1 MAEET
6 LTSDIEETTSTEP
19 EVETPTIPEGFDDTL
34 YDVETQ
40 SLKLDAVRDKFT
52 AKDKEIESY
61 KKQALDL
68 RRKLSK
74 GVETPDSVD
83 KYEYTPDAKYD
94 AYVLN
99 EDSAEG
105 KHIKE
110 TLDDLS
116 KFALK
121 NGLSLEASKNLK
133 TLALEYMEKVHILD
147 TRSDEEK
154 KAERK
159 QYLEEQRKILGDNAE
174 KIIKENFDF
183 YSARGPFTQD
193 ERNFLKSAIG
203 ESAIANNIL
212 RKMREFMNTGMTY
225 DIPANTN
232 YNADIDSLRKEYLDD
247 KTSDKRREQI
257 LYQAAE
263 EGWKIIE

>member
-6 LTSDIEETTSTEP
+6 LTDGIEETTEETS
-19 EVETPTIPEGFDDTL
+19 EVETPSIPDGFDESL

-74 GVETPDSVD
+74 GVDTPDSIE

-99 EDSAEG
+99 EESLEG

-110 TLDDLS
+110 TMDELS
-116 KFALK
+116 KFALD

-133 TLALEYMEKVHILD
+133 TMALEYMEKVHILD

-154 KAERK
+154 KTERK
-159 QYLEEQRKILGDNAE
+159 AYLEEQRKILGDDAE
-174 KIIKENFDF
+174 KIIKENVDF
-183 YSARGPFTQD
+183 YSNRGPFTPE
-193 ERNFLKSAIG
+193 ERKFLKSAIG
-203 ESAIANNIL
+203 ESAVANNIL

-225 DIPANTN
+225 DIPASSDFNS
-232 YNADIDSLRKEYLDD
+232 DIESLRKEYLDE
-247 KTSDKRREQI
+247 KTTDKRREQI
-257 LYQAAE
+257 LYKAAE
-263 EGWKIIE
+263 EGWKIL

>member
-6 LTSDIEETTSTEP
+6 LTDGMIETEETP
-19 EVETPTIPEGFDDTL
+19 EVETPSIPEGFDDTL

-52 AKDKEIESY
+52 AKDKEIENY

-74 GVETPDSVD
+74 GVETPDSIE

-94 AYVLN
+94 PYVMDENSL
-99 EDSAEG
+99 EG

-110 TLDDLS
+110 TMDDLS
-116 KFALK
+116 KFALD

-133 TLALEYMEKVHILD
+133 SLALQYMEKVHILD
-147 TRSDEEK
+147 TRTDEERK
-154 KAERK
+154 EDRK
-159 QYLEEQRKILGDNAE
+159 QYLEEQRKILGDDAE
-174 KIIKENFDF
+174 KIIKENVDF
-183 YSARGPFTQD
+183 YSSRGPFTPE
-193 ERNFLKSAIG
+193 ERDFLKSAIS
-203 ESAIANNIL
+203 ESGIANNIL
-212 RKMREFMNTGMTY
+212 RKMREFMNTGMTT
-225 DIPANTN
+225 DIPTTS
-232 YNADIDSLRKEYLDD
+232 YSSDIEALRREYLDE
-247 KTSDKRREQI
+247 KTSDSRKIQI
-257 LYQAAE
+257 LQQAAK

>member
-6 LTSDIEETTSTEP
+6 LTDGLETETETTTEP
-19 EVETPTIPEGFDDTL
+19 EAPTIPDGFDEAL
-34 YDVETQ
+34 YDTETQ
-40 SLKLDAVRDKFT
+40 SLRLDAVRDRFS

-74 GVETPDSVD
+74 GVETPDSVE

-94 AYVLN
+94 SYVLN
-99 EDSAEG
+99 EESEEG

-110 TLDDLS
+110 TLDELS
-116 KFALK
+116 QFAFD

-147 TRSDEEK
+147 TRSEEDK
-154 KAERK
+154 KAERTA
-159 QYLEEQRKILGDNAE
+159 YLQEQKKILGDNAE
-174 KIIKENFDF
+174 QIIKENFDF
-183 YSARGPFTQD
+183 YSARGPFTPE
-193 ERNFLKSAIG
+193 ERKALKEIIG
-203 ESAIANNIL
+203 ESAIGNNIL

-225 DIPANTN
+225 DIPASSDFNTDVE
-232 YNADIDSLRKEYLDD
+232 ALRKEYLDD

-257 LYQAAE
+257 LYKAAE
-263 EGWKIIE
+263 EGWKIL

>member
-6 LTSDIEETTSTEP
+6 LTDNITEP
-19 EVETPTIPEGFDDTL
+19 EVETTEPEAPTIPEGFDDTL

-74 GVETPDSVD
+74 GVDTPDSVD

-116 KFALK
+116 KFALD

-154 KAERK
+154 KAERTK
-159 QYLEEQRKILGDNAE
+159 YLEEQRKILGDNAE
-174 KIIKENFDF
+174 KIIKENVDF
-183 YSARGPFTQD
+183 YSSRGPFTQE
-193 ERNFLKSAIG
+193 ERNFLKEAIG

-212 RKMREFMNTGMTY
+212 RKMRDFMNTGMTY
-225 DIPANTN
+225 DIPASSDFDS
-232 YNADIDSLRKEYLDD
+232 DIEALRKEYLDD
-247 KTSDKRREQI
+247 NTSDKRREQI
-257 LYQAAE
+257 LYKAAE
-263 EGWKIIE
+263 EGWKIL

>member
-6 LTSDIEETTSTEP
+6 LTDGIVETEETP
-19 EVETPTIPEGFDDTL
+19 EVETPSIPEGFDDTL

-52 AKDKEIESY
+52 AKDKEIENY

-74 GVETPDSVD
+74 GVETPDSIE

-94 AYVLN
+94 AYVMN
-99 EDSAEG
+99 EESAEG

-110 TLDDLS
+110 TMDELS
-116 KFALK
+116 KFALD

-133 TLALEYMEKVHILD
+133 TLALQYMEKVHILD
-147 TRSDEEK
+147 TRSDDEK
-154 KAERK
+154 KEDRK
-159 QYLEEQRKILGDNAE
+159 KYLEEQRKILGDDAE
-174 KIIKENFDF
+174 KVIKDNVDF
-183 YSARGPFTQD
+183 YSARGPFTPE
-193 ERNFLKSAIG
+193 EREFLRSAIG
-203 ESAIANNIL
+203 ESAVANNIL
-212 RKMREFMNTGMTY
+212 RKMREFMNTGMTQ
-225 DIPANTN
+225 DIPVTS
-232 YNADIDSLRKEYLDD
+232 YSSDIEALRREYLDE

-263 EGWKIIE
+263 EGWKIL

>member
-6 LTSDIEETTSTEP
+6 LTDGLETETETTTEP
-19 EVETPTIPEGFDDTL
+19 EAPTIPEGFDEAL
-34 YDVETQ
+34 YDTETQ
-40 SLKLDAVRDKFT
+40 SLRLDAVRDRFS

-74 GVETPDSVD
+74 GVETPDSIE
-83 KYEYTPDAKYD
+83 KYEYTPDSKYD
-94 AYVLN
+94 TYLLD
-99 EDSAEG
+99 EESLEG

-110 TLDDLS
+110 TMDNLS
-116 KFALK
+116 KFALE

-133 TLALEYMEKVHILD
+133 GLALNYMEKVHILD
-147 TRSDEEK
+147 TRTDDEK

-159 QYLEEQRKILGDNAE
+159 AYLEEQRKILGDNAE
-174 KIIKENFDF
+174 EIIKDNLEF
-183 YSARGPFTQD
+183 YKERGPFTRE
-193 ERNFLKSAIG
+193 EREAIREIIG
-203 ESAIANNIL
+203 ESAIGNNVL

-225 DIPANTN
+225 DIPATSD
-232 YNADIDSLRKEYLDD
+232 YNSDVEALRKEYLDE

-257 LYQAAE
+257 LYKAAE
-263 EGWKIIE
+263 EGWKIL

>member
-6 LTSDIEETTSTEP
+6 LTDGIVETEETP
-19 EVETPTIPEGFDDTL
+19 EVETPSIPEGFDDTL

-52 AKDKEIESY
+52 AKDKEIENY

-74 GVETPDSVD
+74 GVETPDSIE

-94 AYVLN
+94 AYVMN
-99 EDSAEG
+99 EESAEG

-110 TLDDLS
+110 TMDELS
-116 KFALK
+116 KFALD

-133 TLALEYMEKVHILD
+133 TLALQYMEKVHILD
-147 TRSDEEK
+147 TRSDDEK
-154 KAERK
+154 KEDRK
-159 QYLEEQRKILGDNAE
+159 KYLEEQRKILGDDAE
-174 KIIKENFDF
+174 KVIKDNVDF
-183 YSARGPFTQD
+183 YSARGPFTPE
-193 ERNFLKSAIG
+193 EREFLKSAIG
-203 ESAIANNIL
+203 ESAVANNIL
-212 RKMREFMNTGMTY
+212 RKMREFMNTGMTQ
-225 DIPANTN
+225 DIPVTS
-232 YNADIDSLRKEYLDD
+232 YSSDIEALRREYLDE

-263 EGWKIIE
+263 EGWKIL

>member
-6 LTSDIEETTSTEP
+6 LTDGIENETTGEP
-19 EVETPTIPEGFDDTL
+19 EEVETPSIPEGFDESL

-74 GVETPDSVD
+74 GVETPDSIE

-99 EDSAEG
+99 DDSAEG

-110 TLDDLS
+110 TLDNLS
-116 KFALK
+116 KFALD

-133 TLALEYMEKVHILD
+133 TMALEYMEKVHILD

-159 QYLEEQRKILGDNAE
+159 TYLEEQRKILGDDAE
-174 KIIKENFDF
+174 KIIKENVDF
-183 YSARGPFTQD
+183 YSSRGPFTAD
-193 ERNFLKSAIG
+193 ERKFLKNAIG

-225 DIPANTN
+225 DIPATSDFNT
-232 YNADIDSLRKEYLDD
+232 DIESLRKEYLDE

-257 LYQAAE
+257 LYKAAE
-263 EGWKIIE
+263 EGWKIL

>member
-1 MAEET
+1 MSDETLIDGMAETQET
-6 LTSDIEETTSTEP
+6 P
-19 EVETPTIPEGFDDTL
+19 EVETPTIPDGFDDTL
-34 YDVETQ
+34 YDTETQ
-40 SLKLDAVRDKFT
+40 SLRLDAVRDRFS

-74 GVETPDSVD
+74 GVDVPDSIE

-94 AYVLN
+94 AYTLD
-99 EDSAEG
+99 EESAEG

-116 KFALK
+116 KFALD

-133 TLALEYMEKVHILD
+133 TMALNYMEKVHILD
-147 TRSDEEK
+147 TRTDEEK

-159 QYLEEQRKILGDNAE
+159 AYLDEQRKILGDDAE
-174 KIIKENFDF
+174 KIIKENLDF
-183 YSARGPFTQD
+183 YSARGPFTKE
-193 ERNFLKSAIG
+193 EREAIKEIIGDSAIG
-203 ESAIANNIL
+203 NNIL

-225 DIPANTN
+225 DIPANSD
-232 YNADIDSLRKEYLDD
+232 YSSDIEALRKEYLDD

-257 LYQAAE
+257 LYKAAE
-263 EGWKIIE
+263 EGWKIL

>member
-6 LTSDIEETTSTEP
+6 LTDGMVEETTEP

-40 SLKLDAVRDKFT
+40 SLKLDAVRDKLT
-52 AKDKEIESY
+52 SKDKEIESY

-94 AYVLN
+94 TYVLN
-99 EDSAEG
+99 EESKEG

-110 TLDDLS
+110 TLDNLS
-116 KFALK
+116 QFALD

-147 TRSDEEK
+147 TRSDDEK
-154 KAERK
+154 KEERRK
-159 QYLEEQRKILGDNAE
+159 YLEEQRKILGDNAE
-174 KIIKENFDF
+174 KIIKENVDF
-183 YSARGPFTQD
+183 YSNRGPFTRE
-193 ERNFLKSAIG
+193 EREFLKSAIG

-212 RKMREFMNTGMTY
+212 RKMREFMNTGMTV
-225 DIPANTN
+225 DIPTNTD
-232 YNADIDSLRKEYLDD
+232 YNSDIEALRKEYLDD
-247 KTSDKRREQI
+247 RTSDKRREQI

-263 EGWKIIE
+263 EGWKIL